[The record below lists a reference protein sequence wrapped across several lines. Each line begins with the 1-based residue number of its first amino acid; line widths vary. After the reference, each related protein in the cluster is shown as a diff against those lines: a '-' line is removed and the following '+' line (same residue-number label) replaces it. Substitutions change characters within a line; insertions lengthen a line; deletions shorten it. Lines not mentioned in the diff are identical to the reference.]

1 LALNGVHKNRKQ
13 TRTMQ
18 NQNEKKVVLL
28 GDGGVGK
35 TSWVSKI
42 VTDDWEEVHPFDL
55 DEVSY
60 NIWDVAGQEKYGL
73 GYEKV
78 MEKVDVVF
86 IFYDSTS
93 KVSYQNTLDWKKKVP
108 EGVPIRFVRTKCD
121 LENKNEGKIGI
132 PVSTKI
138 NNPLAPFFGLF
149 KLTNKH

>member
-1 LALNGVHKNRKQ
+1 
-13 TRTMQ
+13 MQ

-42 VTDDWEEVHPFDL
+42 VTDEWDHKYTPTIGVEVHPFDL